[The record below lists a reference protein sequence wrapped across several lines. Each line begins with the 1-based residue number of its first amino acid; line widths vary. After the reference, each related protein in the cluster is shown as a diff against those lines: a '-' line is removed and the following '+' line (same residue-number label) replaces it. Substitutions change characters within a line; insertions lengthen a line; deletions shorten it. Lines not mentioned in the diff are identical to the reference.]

1 MLGPVFTAD
10 LRSHTRRP
18 RLLWLRLFFLLML
31 LALFLFTYSAMPSY
45 LNRAQAT
52 VLSDYASQ
60 FVTLYMLGQFF
71 FLLLIG
77 PTYVASAIAEE
88 RQRGTLDYLFT
99 SDLTSREIIVGK
111 YLSRLMLL
119 LQYVIIGLPILALVQ
134 LIGGVSMELILG
146 LVLGTAGC
154 LASLTA
160 LTLLFSVMSKNSKN
174 ALIRTFMF
182 AIALLILW
190 VILYSVNQSGFY
202 SSMLPTE
209 MAVFAHQASE
219 QLLHL
224 NPVYTTAQ
232 LRVLLAATGNI
243 EGFAIR
249 MYGIGFLLHVG
260 LAALLL
266 LLSIVLI
273 RRRFLK
279 QIDRSSKRA
288 VAIVGSRNPPVWEN
302 APIYWKERYFQG
314 AWTMGYWF
322 KRLLFG
328 RNSAHLK
335 FAVGAF
341 VAALFFLFSISLFP
355 GMVDLGANGKQILSL
370 VCLLTTFGM
379 LVLAHFL
386 ALIRTTSSIATEK
399 DRDTW
404 DALIASPVSVRDI
417 ILSRVYGG
425 FLSAR
430 WLLLLAIL
438 ILCTF
443 AIVSAFHRPVF
454 QYPNQFN
461 PYMNPAGSSIMNTL
475 FCVGG
480 FILANVGY
488 LYFTLGFSS
497 YFALASNSTIR
508 NVMSAL
514 SIMMMLNLVPWLA
527 RNIMGTGNSMG
538 LMGMLHAITSPAF
551 MVFLSSIAFV
561 VVLALVSYYKF
572 PRLKWIYTFVKWLGN
587 LLVLNSFIFVVITC
601 LFFAFGGMIEFSRLL
616 LLAAPMTMDFYVL
629 GELLNPDRYYYYGGT
644 DQIIFFQLGSAAV
657 FALLG
662 FLLYLLAKYKLGY
675 TSGRVE
681 HTREAVKYRKLK
693 KPQAVA
699 GS

>member
-1 MLGPVFTAD
+1 MLLG
-10 LRSHTRRP
+10 
-18 RLLWLRLFFLLML
+18 LFF
-31 LALFLFTYSAMPSY
+31 FTYSAMPTY
-45 LNRAQAT
+45 LSKSQAT
-52 VLSDYASQ
+52 VISDYASQ
-60 FVTLYMLGQFF
+60 FVTLYMVGQFF
-71 FLLLIG
+71 FLLIIG

-111 YLSRLMLL
+111 YMSRLMLL

-134 LIGGVSMELILG
+134 LIGGVSIEMILG
-146 LVLGTAGC
+146 LMLGTAGC

-182 AIALLILW
+182 AVALLILW
-190 VILYSVNQSGFY
+190 LILYIAHHSGFLG
-202 SSMLPTE
+202 SILPPE
-209 MAVFAHQASE
+209 MAPFVLQASE

-224 NPVYTTAQ
+224 NPVYTTSQ
-232 LRVLLAATGNI
+232 LRQLLAATGNI

-249 MYGIGFLLHVG
+249 MYGIGFLLHVV

-266 LLSIVLI
+266 LFSIVLI

-302 APIYWKERYFQG
+302 APIYWKEHYFQG
-314 AWTMGYWF
+314 SWTVGYWF

-328 RNSAHLK
+328 KNSAHLK
-335 FAVGAF
+335 FGVGAF

-355 GMVDLGANGKQILSL
+355 GMVELGASGKQILTL
-370 VCLLTTFGM
+370 VCFLTTFGM

-386 ALIRTTSSIATEK
+386 ALIRTTSGIATEK

-417 ILSRVYGG
+417 ILSRIYGG

-430 WLLLLAIL
+430 WLLLLAML

-443 AIVSAFHRPVF
+443 AIVSAFNRVVI
-454 QYPNQFN
+454 QYPTQFN
-461 PYMNPAGSSIMNTL
+461 PYMNSANGSLSDTL
-475 FCVGG
+475 FCIGG
-480 FILANVGY
+480 FTLANVGY
-488 LYFTLGFSS
+488 LYFTLGFSA

-514 SIMMMLNLVPWLA
+514 SIMLMINLIPWLA

-538 LMGMLHAITSPAF
+538 LLGMIQAITSPAF
-551 MVFLSSIAFV
+551 MVFLSCIAVV

-572 PRLKWIYTFVKWLGN
+572 PRLRWIYTFVKWLGN
-587 LLVLNSFIFVVITC
+587 LLMLNIFIFVVITC

-616 LLAAPMTMDFYVL
+616 MLVAPLTMDFFVL
-629 GELLNPDRYYYYGGT
+629 SDLLHPERYYYRGST
-644 DQIIFFQLGSAAV
+644 EQIIFFQLGSAAV
-657 FALLG
+657 FAVIG

-681 HTREAVKYRKLK
+681 HTRVAVKQRKLN
-693 KPQAVA
+693 KPKTVA

>member
-31 LALFLFTYSAMPSY
+31 LALFLFTYSAMPTY
-45 LNRAQAT
+45 LSKSQAT
-52 VLSDYASQ
+52 VISDYASQ
-60 FVTLYMLGQFF
+60 FVTLYMVGQFF
-71 FLLLIG
+71 FLLIIG

-119 LQYVIIGLPILALVQ
+119 LQYVVIGLPILALVQ

-146 LVLGTAGC
+146 LMLGTAGC

-182 AIALLILW
+182 AVALLILW
-190 VILYSVNQSGFY
+190 VILYITHHSGFLG
-202 SSMLPTE
+202 SILPPE
-209 MAVFAHQASE
+209 MTPFVLQASE

-224 NPVYTTAQ
+224 NPVYTTIQ
-232 LRVLLAATGNI
+232 LRSILASSGNI

-249 MYGIGFLLHVG
+249 MFGTGFLLHVG

-266 LLSIVLI
+266 LCSIVLI

-314 AWTMGYWF
+314 TWTVGYWF

-335 FAVGAF
+335 FGVGAF
-341 VAALFFLFSISLFP
+341 VAALFFLFSLSLFP
-355 GMVDLGANGKQILSL
+355 GMVELGASGKQILTL
-370 VCLLTTFGM
+370 VCFLTTFGM

-386 ALIRTTSSIATEK
+386 ALIRTTSGIVAEK

-417 ILSRVYGG
+417 MLSRVYGG

-443 AIVSAFHRPVF
+443 VVVSAIHRPVL
-454 QYPNQFN
+454 QYPSRFN
-461 PYMNPAGSSIMNTL
+461 PYMNSSNGSLSDTL

-488 LYFTLGFSS
+488 LYFTLGFSA

-514 SIMMMLNLVPWLA
+514 SIMLMINLIPWLA
-527 RNIMGTGNSMG
+527 RNIIGTGDSIG
-538 LMGMLHAITSPAF
+538 LLGMIQAITSPAF
-551 MVFLSSIAFV
+551 MMFLSCIAV
-561 VVLALVSYYKF
+561 LVVLALVSFYKF
-572 PRLKWIYTFVKWLGN
+572 PRLRWIYTFVKWLGN
-587 LLVLNSFIFVVITC
+587 LMILNIIIFVVITC

-616 LLAAPMTMDFYVL
+616 LLAAPITMDFYVL
-629 GELLNPDRYYYYGGT
+629 SELLHPDRYYYRGDT
-644 DQIIFFQLGSAAV
+644 AQVILFQLGSAAI
-657 FALLG
+657 FALVG

-675 TSGRVE
+675 SSGRVE
-681 HTREAVKYRKLK
+681 YTREAVKHRKLK
-693 KPQAVA
+693 TPKAVA